1 MVVVISTLRVVV
13 DHYTHQLQGGSV
25 REARSDARK
34 TARVQGESDSED
46 LVDHDESELN
56 SDEDADEDG
65 GETQR
70 MEGWQRSTQ
79 MAVQRVHAED
89 DDGED
94 PPRKPT
100 YEETLHKCR
109 EIIDSASSGLEG
121 GQLALARLA
130 YAAIIDSGFEDWS
143 GEIFEWSE
151 GWEEPSDVLTAWH
164 AALEANVEGFD
175 LCCDGDML
183 DGGEAEWMD
192 TTYPRSPRSPM
203 TQEQLDARRR
213 EIMQVSECVLISRCS
228 VVISTLPVLISTLPV
243 LISTGSVLISTLP
256 VLISTESVLISTD
269 SVLISTG
276 SVLINTLPVLIS
288 TGSVLISTGNVLI
301 TTLHLLISTH
311 SLTCIISRRRA
322 SSCSCVIGDR
332 GDRGYVVSIHSASPP
347 SSISPSQQRSKPST
361 FASSAACH
369 AVRTSLG
376 SSQPSDHSKI
386 SPLQSSKPL
395 SMMAAYASRASA
407 S

>member
-1 MVVVISTLRVVV
+1 MYRQCTDQYRQCTDQYRQCTDQYRECTDQYRECTDQYSLVISTLRVVV
-13 DHYTHQLQGGSV
+13 DHHTHQLQGGSV

-34 TARVQGESDSED
+34 TPRVQGESDSED

-56 SDEDADEDG
+56 SDEDVDEDG

-70 MEGWQRSTQ
+70 MEGWQRRTR
-79 MAVQRVHAED
+79 MAVQNVHAED

-183 DGGEAEWMD
+183 EGGEADWMD

-243 LISTGSVLISTLP
+243 LISTGSVLSSTVSVLSSTGSILISTL
-256 VLISTESVLISTD
+256 SV
-269 SVLISTG
+269 
-276 SVLINTLPVLIS
+276 
-288 TGSVLISTGNVLI
+288 
-301 TTLHLLISTH
+301 
-311 SLTCIISRRRA
+311 
-322 SSCSCVIGDR
+322 
-332 GDRGYVVSIHSASPP
+332 
-347 SSISPSQQRSKPST
+347 Q
-361 FASSAACH
+361 
-369 AVRTSLG
+369 AV
-376 SSQPSDHSKI
+376 
-386 SPLQSSKPL
+386 
-395 SMMAAYASRASA
+395 Y
-407 S
+407 